1 MYLMYINY
9 RKKFGEV
16 MYYVVDQSNPKE
28 PMEYICVTRKDD
40 DEIHKYDLFMDDNEI
55 RIPSYYLNSKF
66 YNEHSLF
73 FFRGYSYETKPE
85 KVGTLYTYLL
95 NIFENSHYD
104 GYYSINLYNDI
115 DFILFYSELKRNHYK
130 YPLCELVYLKVTSF
144 LEHPSTLKNGVF
156 IGKFIAEPPLKN
168 EDSQI
173 NLYSKNYA
181 IQTFYNEF
189 FNIKTSPL
197 FIFKMFMIQALNTL
211 IHFISS
217 SEYNSPLQSKEF
229 DDLLTKSFFELTDC
243 AEDYGTPYSDIR
255 WEYFDNEILEFYDSY
270 DFYYDQSDQCDESLF
285 LYTLLGYLKKLRV
298 KYQSI
303 LFIPDDFD
311 YFDTCGLIYFILDIY
326 VIIHSYNLLNIE
338 VVKYHDNSTMFNYFD
353 NISNNLSDETFS
365 NDFYSEYKIKISDN
379 PSIWFWDNT
388 IQHLCEFLLN
398 SCYHQNR
405 LNLDKNKTFDD
416 FITEIDKTS
425 YYCDNFIPLE
435 YLVIKKVFI
444 SLLIKVKEIFNDTR
458 FATYVK
464 EFDILS
470 IINNVIKY
478 YQDIELSSYTE
489 EYYYESLN
497 DDSNLTESE
506 YELSKFINE
515 YFSHTAPL
523 LYYKLSKP
531 DIIDLF
537 MPAIKAYLMFSKH
550 PLARCA
556 RCGSI
561 FLKTSPN
568 RKFCDSTLTLQS
580 GKTCK
585 EEREAITDH
594 KSEYQKTTNDF
605 NQYLQKVSLKGG
617 PSYTRRV
624 YSILRKNKYF
634 NPKKPENFD
643 NKDPENFDYL
653 SKTDRKDLLWVL
665 NSFFNYSYA
674 IMESMN
680 FQEIVKDPKFKD
692 IRYYNNS
699 PENTFTPDA
708 YKKLFEEYKTYTRT
722 NKGNGVTEVFNI
734 YDSLVKFSEKDSELS
749 FKTIRSKSMQDLNG
763 NDIEKLFEITETVI
777 RVFFLKLSE
786 WYLEDPKQDYPSFF
800 YAFPKEFATTELS
813 NIEYI
818 NKNANDND
826 NENENENIENLKNK
840 IKKKG
845 NDPYLAQD
853 IKNNIQINED
863 RKKQVI
869 DLITKLE
876 ENIKKNHP
884 FK

>member
-9 RKKFGEV
+9 RKKVGEV

-181 IQTFYNEF
+181 IHTFYNEF

-197 FIFKMFMIQALNTL
+197 FIFKMFMIHALNTL

-217 SEYNSPLQSKEF
+217 SEYNSSFQSKEF

-379 PSIWFWDNT
+379 ASIWFWDNT
-388 IQHLCEFLLN
+388 IQRLCEFLHN
-398 SCYHQNR
+398 SHYHQNQP
-405 LNLDKNKTFDD
+405 NLDYEKQFND
-416 FITEIDKTS
+416 FVTEIDENLN
-425 YYCDNFIPLE
+425 YCDNLFPPE
-435 YLVIKKVFI
+435 YLVIKEVFI
-444 SLLIKVKEIFNDTR
+444 SLLNKVKETFNDSD
-458 FATYVK
+458 
-464 EFDILS
+464 EIDILS
-470 IINNVIKY
+470 IINNVIRY

-489 EYYYESLN
+489 EYYYESLY

-568 RKFCDSTLTLQS
+568 RKFCDSALTLKS

-585 EEREAITDH
+585 EEREAITNQ
-594 KSEYQKTTNDF
+594 KSQFQKTTNDF
-605 NQYLQKVSLKGG
+605 KQYIQKVTLKGG

-624 YSILRKNKYF
+624 YNILEKNKYF
-634 NPKKPENFD
+634 NPKKPKEFTN
-643 NKDPENFDYL
+643 L
-653 SKTDRKDLLWVL
+653 SKSDNKDLLWVL

-680 FQEIVKDPKFKD
+680 FQEIVKDPTFKD
-692 IRYYNNS
+692 VRYYNNN
-699 PENTFTPDA
+699 PKNFYPLA
-708 YKKLFEEYKTYTRT
+708 YRLLFEEYKQYTRT
-722 NKGNGVTEVFNI
+722 NKDSNTTEIINN
-734 YDSLVKFSEKDSELS
+734 YDSLVEFSKSKDSILN

-763 NDIEKLFEITETVI
+763 DDIAKLFEITETVI
-777 RVFFLKLSE
+777 HVFFLKLSE
-786 WYLEDPKQDYPSFF
+786 WYLEDPDQDYPSFK
-800 YAFPKEFATTELS
+800 YAFPKEYATSELG
-813 NIEYI
+813 NIQYI
-818 NKNANDND
+818 NKNANDNI
-826 NENENENIENLKNK
+826 ENIDNLKEK
-840 IKKKG
+840 IKKKR
-845 NDPYLAQD
+845 NDPYIAED
-853 IKNNIQINED
+853 IKTKVQITELEKN
-863 RKKQVI
+863 
-869 DLITKLE
+869 KLL
-876 ENIKKNHP
+876 N
-884 FK
+884 

>member
-9 RKKFGEV
+9 RKKVGEV

-130 YPLCELVYLKVTSF
+130 YPLCELIYLKVTSF

-181 IQTFYNEF
+181 IHTFYNEF

-217 SEYNSPLQSKEF
+217 SEYNSPLQSIEYY
-229 DDLLTKSFFELTDC
+229 DLLRKSLHELTEC
-243 AEDYGTPYSDIR
+243 AEDYGTPYSYIR
-255 WEYFDNEILEFYDSY
+255 WGDLDDGIL
-270 DFYYDQSDQCDESLF
+270 DFYYYYDPSDHGDIF
-285 LYTLLGYLKKLRV
+285 LHTLLKYLKKLKK

-311 YFDTCGLIYFILDIY
+311 IFDNNNTELFNFILEIY
-326 VIIHSYNLLNIE
+326 IIIHSYKILNIQ
-338 VVKYHDNSTMFNYFD
+338 VSKYSDYSFMLNYFD
-353 NISNNLSDETFS
+353 NINKSVSDEVNS

-379 PSIWFWDNT
+379 ASIWFWDNT
-388 IQHLCEFLLN
+388 IQRLCEFLHN
-398 SCYHQNR
+398 SHYHQNQP
-405 LNLDKNKTFDD
+405 NLDYEKQFND
-416 FITEIDKTS
+416 FVTEIDENLN
-425 YYCDNFIPLE
+425 YCDNLFPPE

-444 SLLIKVKEIFNDTR
+444 SLLNKVKETFNDSD
-458 FATYVK
+458 
-464 EFDILS
+464 EIDILS
-470 IINNVIKY
+470 IINNVIRY

-489 EYYYESLN
+489 EYYYESLY

-568 RKFCDSTLTLQS
+568 RKFCDSALTLKS

-585 EEREAITDH
+585 EEREAITNQ
-594 KSEYQKTTNDF
+594 KSQFQKTTNDF
-605 NQYLQKVSLKGG
+605 KQYIQKVTLKGG

-624 YSILRKNKYF
+624 YNILEKNKYF
-634 NPKKPENFD
+634 NPKKPKEFTN
-643 NKDPENFDYL
+643 L
-653 SKTDRKDLLWVL
+653 SKSDNKDLLWVL

-680 FQEIVKDPKFKD
+680 FQEIVKDPTFKD
-692 IRYYNNS
+692 VRYYNNN
-699 PENTFTPDA
+699 PKNFYPLA
-708 YKKLFEEYKTYTRT
+708 YRLLFEEYKQYTRT
-722 NKGNGVTEVFNI
+722 NKDSNTTEIINI
-734 YDSLVKFSEKDSELS
+734 YDSLVEFSKSKDSILN

-763 NDIEKLFEITETVI
+763 DDIAKLFEITETVI
-777 RVFFLKLSE
+777 HVFFLKLSE
-786 WYLEDPKQDYPSFF
+786 WYLEDPDQDYPSFK
-800 YAFPKEFATTELS
+800 YAFPKEYATSELG
-813 NIEYI
+813 NIQYI
-818 NKNANDND
+818 NKNANDNI
-826 NENENENIENLKNK
+826 ENIDNLKEK
-840 IKKKG
+840 IKKKR
-845 NDPYLAQD
+845 NDPYIAED
-853 IKNNIQINED
+853 IKTKVQINGARE
-863 RKKQVI
+863 KQVI
-869 DLITKLE
+869 KLITELREK
-876 ENIKKNHP
+876 IFDNHP

>member
-9 RKKFGEV
+9 RKKVGEV

-181 IQTFYNEF
+181 IHTFYNEF

-197 FIFKMFMIQALNTL
+197 FIFKMFMIHALNTL

-217 SEYNSPLQSKEF
+217 SEYNSSFQSKEF

-379 PSIWFWDNT
+379 ASIWFWDNT
-388 IQHLCEFLLN
+388 IQRLCEFLHN
-398 SCYHQNR
+398 SHYHQNQP
-405 LNLDKNKTFDD
+405 NLDYEKQFND
-416 FITEIDKTS
+416 FVTEIDENLN
-425 YYCDNFIPLE
+425 YCDNLFPPE

-444 SLLIKVKEIFNDTR
+444 SLLNKVKETFNDSD
-458 FATYVK
+458 
-464 EFDILS
+464 EIDILS
-470 IINNVIKY
+470 IINNVIRY

-489 EYYYESLN
+489 EYYYESLY

-568 RKFCDSTLTLQS
+568 RKFCDSALTLKS

-585 EEREAITDH
+585 EEREAITNQ
-594 KSEYQKTTNDF
+594 KSQFQKTTNDF
-605 NQYLQKVSLKGG
+605 KQYIQKVTLKGG

-624 YSILRKNKYF
+624 YNILEKNKYF
-634 NPKKPENFD
+634 NPKKPKEFTN
-643 NKDPENFDYL
+643 L
-653 SKTDRKDLLWVL
+653 SKSDNKDLLWVL

-680 FQEIVKDPKFKD
+680 FQEIVKDPTFKD
-692 IRYYNNS
+692 VRYYNNN
-699 PENTFTPDA
+699 PKNFYPLA
-708 YKKLFEEYKTYTRT
+708 YRLLFEEYKQYTRT
-722 NKGNGVTEVFNI
+722 NKDSNTTEIINI
-734 YDSLVKFSEKDSELS
+734 YDSLVEFSKSKDSILN

-763 NDIEKLFEITETVI
+763 DDIAKLFEITETVI
-777 RVFFLKLSE
+777 HVFFLKLSE
-786 WYLEDPKQDYPSFF
+786 WYLEDPDQDYPSFK
-800 YAFPKEFATTELS
+800 YAFPKEYATSELG
-813 NIEYI
+813 NIQYI
-818 NKNANDND
+818 NKNANDNI
-826 NENENENIENLKNK
+826 ENIDNLKEK
-840 IKKKG
+840 IKKKR
-845 NDPYLAQD
+845 NDSYIAED
-853 IKNNIQINED
+853 IKTKVQINGARE
-863 RKKQVI
+863 KQVI
-869 DLITKLE
+869 KLITELREK
-876 ENIKKNHP
+876 IFDNHP

>member
-9 RKKFGEV
+9 RKKVGEV

-181 IQTFYNEF
+181 IHTFYNEF

-197 FIFKMFMIQALNTL
+197 FIFKMFMIHALNTL

-217 SEYNSPLQSKEF
+217 SEYNSSFQSKEF

-379 PSIWFWDNT
+379 TSIWFWDNT
-388 IQHLCEFLLN
+388 IQRLCEFLHN
-398 SCYHQNR
+398 SHYHQNQP
-405 LNLDKNKTFDD
+405 NLDYEKQFND
-416 FITEIDKTS
+416 FVTEIDENLN
-425 YYCDNFIPLE
+425 YCDNLFPPE

-444 SLLIKVKEIFNDTR
+444 SLLNKVKETFNDSD
-458 FATYVK
+458 
-464 EFDILS
+464 EIDILS
-470 IINNVIKY
+470 IINNVIRY

-489 EYYYESLN
+489 EYYYESLY

-568 RKFCDSTLTLQS
+568 RKFCDSALTLKS

-585 EEREAITDH
+585 EEREAITNQ
-594 KSEYQKTTNDF
+594 KSQFQKTTNDF
-605 NQYLQKVSLKGG
+605 KQYIQKVTLKGG

-624 YSILRKNKYF
+624 YNILEKNKYF
-634 NPKKPENFD
+634 NPKKPKEFTN
-643 NKDPENFDYL
+643 L
-653 SKTDRKDLLWVL
+653 SKSDNKDLLWVL

-680 FQEIVKDPKFKD
+680 FQEIVKDPTFKD
-692 IRYYNNS
+692 VRYYNNN
-699 PENTFTPDA
+699 PKNFYHLA
-708 YKKLFEEYKTYTRT
+708 YRLLFEEYKQYTRT
-722 NKGNGVTEVFNI
+722 NKDSNTTEIINI
-734 YDSLVKFSEKDSELS
+734 YDSLVEFSKSKDSILN

-763 NDIEKLFEITETVI
+763 DDIAKLFEITETVI
-777 RVFFLKLSE
+777 HVFFLKLSE
-786 WYLEDPKQDYPSFF
+786 WYLEDPDQDYPSFK
-800 YAFPKEFATTELS
+800 YAFPKEYATSELG
-813 NIEYI
+813 NIQYI
-818 NKNANDND
+818 NKNANDNI
-826 NENENENIENLKNK
+826 ENIDNLKEK
-840 IKKKG
+840 IKKKR
-845 NDPYLAQD
+845 NDPYIAED
-853 IKNNIQINED
+853 IKTKVQINGARE
-863 RKKQVI
+863 KQVI
-869 DLITKLE
+869 KLITELREK
-876 ENIKKNHP
+876 IFDNHP

>member
-1 MYLMYINY
+1 
-9 RKKFGEV
+9 

-28 PMEYICVTRKDD
+28 PMEFIRVTKKDV
-40 DEIHKYDLFMDDNEI
+40 DEIDAPYLFMDDNDFKKLS
-55 RIPSYYLNSKF
+55 SYVNPKF
-66 YNEHSLF
+66 HNDHSLWHF
-73 FFRGYSYETKPE
+73 TISPFHSSLFYDTKPE

-95 NIFENSHYD
+95 NICEDSNYNSYP
-104 GYYSINLYNDI
+104 INLYNDI
-115 DFILFYSELKRNHYK
+115 DFILFFYELKKNHYE
-130 YPLCELVYLKVTSF
+130 YPSDELVYDKVMSF
-144 LEHPSTLKNGVF
+144 LTHTSTLKNGAF
-156 IGKFIAEPPLKN
+156 TGKYIAKPPLKN
-168 EDSQI
+168 EDSSI
-173 NLYSKNYA
+173 NLNSKNYA
-181 IQTFYNEF
+181 IHTFYNEF

-197 FIFKMFMIQALNTL
+197 FIFKMFMIHALNTL

-217 SEYNSPLQSKEF
+217 SEYNSSFQSKEF

-398 SCYHQNR
+398 SCYHQNQ

-416 FITEIDKTS
+416 FITEIDKTF

-435 YLVIKKVFI
+435 YLVIKKIFI
-444 SLLIKVKEIFNDTR
+444 SLLNKVKEVFNDTDS
-458 FATYVK
+458 TYTR

-470 IINNVIKY
+470 IIKNVIKY
-478 YQDIELSSYTE
+478 YQDIELSSYTF
-489 EYYYESLN
+489 EYQYALFD
-497 DDSNLTESE
+497 DDSNLMESE
-506 YELSKFINE
+506 CELSKFINE

-523 LYYKLSKP
+523 LHYKLSKP

-568 RKFCDSTLTLQS
+568 RKFCDSALTLKS

-585 EEREAITDH
+585 EERESKTNQ
-594 KSEYQKTTNDF
+594 KSQFQKTTNDF
-605 NQYLQKVSLKGG
+605 KQYIQKVTLKGG

-624 YSILRKNKYF
+624 YNILEKNKYF
-634 NPKKPENFD
+634 NPKKPKEFTN
-643 NKDPENFDYL
+643 L
-653 SKTDRKDLLWVL
+653 SKSDNKDLLWVL

-680 FQEIVKDPKFKD
+680 FQEIVKDPTFKD
-692 IRYYNNS
+692 VRYYNNN
-699 PENTFTPDA
+699 PKNFYPLA
-708 YKKLFEEYKTYTRT
+708 YRLLFEEYKQYTRT
-722 NKGNGVTEVFNI
+722 NKDSNTTEIINI
-734 YDSLVKFSEKDSELS
+734 YDSLVEFSKSKDSILN

-763 NDIEKLFEITETVI
+763 DDIAKLFEITETVI
-777 RVFFLKLSE
+777 HVFFLKLSE
-786 WYLEDPKQDYPSFF
+786 WYLEDPDQDYPSFK
-800 YAFPKEFATTELS
+800 YAFPKEYATSELG
-813 NIEYI
+813 NIQYI
-818 NKNANDND
+818 NKNANDNI
-826 NENENENIENLKNK
+826 ENIDNLKEK
-840 IKKKG
+840 IKKKR
-845 NDPYLAQD
+845 NDPYIAED
-853 IKNNIQINED
+853 IKTKVQINGARE
-863 RKKQVI
+863 RQVI
-869 DLITKLE
+869 NLITELRDK
-876 ENIKKNHP
+876 ISDNHP
-884 FK
+884 VK

>member
-9 RKKFGEV
+9 RKKVGEV

-28 PMEYICVTRKDD
+28 PMEYIRVTKKDV
-40 DEIHKYDLFMDDNEI
+40 DEIDAPYLFMDDNDFKKLS
-55 RIPSYYLNSKF
+55 SYVNPKF
-66 YNEHSLF
+66 HNDHSLWHFTISPFHSSF
-73 FFRGYSYETKPE
+73 FYDTKPE

-95 NIFENSHYD
+95 NICDIYD
-104 GYYSINLYNDI
+104 YNHHSINLYNDI
-115 DFILFYSELKRNHYK
+115 DFILFFYELKKNHYE
-130 YPLCELVYLKVTSF
+130 YPLYELVFDKVTSF
-144 LEHPSTLKNGVF
+144 LTHTSTLKNGAF
-156 IGKFIAEPPLKN
+156 TGKYIAKPPLKN
-168 EDSQI
+168 EDSSI

-229 DDLLTKSFFELTDC
+229 DDLFTKSLHELTEC
-243 AEDYGTPYSDIR
+243 AEDYGIPYSDIR

-398 SCYHQNR
+398 SCYHQNQ

-594 KSEYQKTTNDF
+594 KSEYQKTTNEF
-605 NQYLQKVSLKGG
+605 NQYLQKVTLKGG
-617 PSYTRRV
+617 PPYTRRV
-624 YSILRKNKYF
+624 YNILEKNKYF
-634 NPKKPENFD
+634 DSEKPKSFEK
-643 NKDPENFDYL
+643 L
-653 SKTDRKDLLWVL
+653 SKSDTKDLLWML

-674 IMESMN
+674 IIESMN
-680 FQEIVKDPKFKD
+680 FQKIVKDPKFKD

-699 PENTFTPDA
+699 PENNFTPDA
-708 YKKLFEEYKTYTRT
+708 YTDLFEEYKKYTRT
-722 NKGNGVTEVFNI
+722 NKVSNKTEIINI
-734 YDSLVKFSEKDSELS
+734 YDSLVEFSEDKDKVLN
-749 FKTIRSKSMQDLNG
+749 FKTIRSKSMQDLNDD
-763 NDIEKLFEITETVI
+763 DITNLFKITKIVI
-777 RVFFLKLSE
+777 HIFFLKLSD
-786 WYLEDPKQDYPSFF
+786 WCLAKNAGEDPEFK
-800 YAFPKEFATTELS
+800 YAFPEEFATSKLSKIQCSKNQRSMIQYMPQKNIKELENKIHEAQQNPDIDPYFITKNKAREKKVIALVTELKEKIS
-813 NIEYI
+813 
-818 NKNANDND
+818 DNHSV
-826 NENENENIENLKNK
+826 K
-840 IKKKG
+840 
-845 NDPYLAQD
+845 
-853 IKNNIQINED
+853 
-863 RKKQVI
+863 
-869 DLITKLE
+869 
-876 ENIKKNHP
+876 
-884 FK
+884 

>member
-1 MYLMYINY
+1 
-9 RKKFGEV
+9 

-580 GKTCK
+580 GMTCK
-585 EEREAITDH
+585 EEREAITDQ

-605 NQYLQKVSLKGG
+605 KQYLQKVKLKGDL
-617 PSYTRRV
+617 PYTRRV
-624 YSILRKNKYF
+624 YNILGKNKFF
-634 NPKKPENFD
+634 NSEKSKNFD
-643 NKDPENFDYL
+643 NDPENFSYL
-653 SKTDRKDLLWVL
+653 SKSDKKDLLWML

-674 IMESMN
+674 IMESMK
-680 FQEIVKDPKFKD
+680 FQEIVKDSKFKD
-692 IRYYNNS
+692 IRYYNNN
-699 PENTFTPDA
+699 PENNFTPDA

-722 NKGNGVTEVFNI
+722 NKGNKVTKIFNI
-734 YDSLVKFSEKDSELS
+734 YDSLVEFSESKEKVLN

-763 NDIEKLFEITETVI
+763 NDIEKLFEITKTVI
-777 RVFFLKLSE
+777 HIFFLRLSD
-786 WYLEDPKQDYPSFF
+786 WYLKNWNLESNNNKDDPDFT
-800 YAFPKEFATTELS
+800 YAFP
-813 NIEYI
+813 I
-818 NKNANDND
+818 KNANDND
-826 NENENENIENLKNK
+826 NFATSKRSKIQYISEDDIEALENK
-840 IKKKG
+840 I
-845 NDPYLAQD
+845 NDTQQDPD
-853 IKNNIQINED
+853 IKMNGAREN
-863 RKKQVI
+863 RVI

>member
-9 RKKFGEV
+9 RKKVGEV

-181 IQTFYNEF
+181 IHTFYNEF
-189 FNIKTSPL
+189 FNIKASPL
-197 FIFKMFMIQALNTL
+197 FIFKMFMIHALNTL

-217 SEYNSPLQSKEF
+217 SEYNSSFQSKEF

-379 PSIWFWDNT
+379 ASIWFWDNT
-388 IQHLCEFLLN
+388 IQRLCEFLHN
-398 SCYHQNR
+398 SHYHQNQP
-405 LNLDKNKTFDD
+405 NLDYEKQFND
-416 FITEIDKTS
+416 FVTEIDENLN
-425 YYCDNFIPLE
+425 YCDNLFPPE

-444 SLLIKVKEIFNDTR
+444 SLLNKVKETFNDSD
-458 FATYVK
+458 
-464 EFDILS
+464 EIDILS
-470 IINNVIKY
+470 IINNVIRY

-489 EYYYESLN
+489 EYYYESLY

-568 RKFCDSTLTLQS
+568 RKFCDSALTLKS

-585 EEREAITDH
+585 EEREAITNQ
-594 KSEYQKTTNDF
+594 KSQFQKTTNDF
-605 NQYLQKVSLKGG
+605 KQYIQKVTLKGG

-624 YSILRKNKYF
+624 YNILEKNKYF
-634 NPKKPENFD
+634 NPKKPKEFTN
-643 NKDPENFDYL
+643 L
-653 SKTDRKDLLWVL
+653 SKSDNKDLLWVL

-680 FQEIVKDPKFKD
+680 FQEIVKDPTFKD
-692 IRYYNNS
+692 VRYYNNN
-699 PENTFTPDA
+699 PKNFYPLA
-708 YKKLFEEYKTYTRT
+708 YRLLFEEYKQYTRT
-722 NKGNGVTEVFNI
+722 NKDSNTTEIINI
-734 YDSLVKFSEKDSELS
+734 YDSLVEFSKSKDSILN

-763 NDIEKLFEITETVI
+763 DDIAKLFEITETVI
-777 RVFFLKLSE
+777 HVFFLKLSE
-786 WYLEDPKQDYPSFF
+786 WYLEDPDQDYPSFK
-800 YAFPKEFATTELS
+800 YAFPKEYATSELG
-813 NIEYI
+813 NIQYI
-818 NKNANDND
+818 NKNANDNI
-826 NENENENIENLKNK
+826 ENIDNLKEK
-840 IKKKG
+840 IKKKR
-845 NDPYLAQD
+845 NDPYIAED
-853 IKNNIQINED
+853 IKTKVQINGARE
-863 RKKQVI
+863 KQVI
-869 DLITKLE
+869 KLITELREK
-876 ENIKKNHP
+876 IFDNHP

>member
-9 RKKFGEV
+9 RKKVGEV

-181 IQTFYNEF
+181 IHTFYNEF

-197 FIFKMFMIQALNTL
+197 FIFKMFMIHALNTL

-217 SEYNSPLQSKEF
+217 SEYNSSFQSKEF

-338 VVKYHDNSTMFNYFD
+338 VVKYHDNSTMVNYFD

-379 PSIWFWDNT
+379 ASIWFWDNT
-388 IQHLCEFLLN
+388 IQRLCEFLHN
-398 SCYHQNR
+398 SHYHQNQP
-405 LNLDKNKTFDD
+405 NLDYEKQFND
-416 FITEIDKTS
+416 FVTEIDENLN
-425 YYCDNFIPLE
+425 YCDNLFPPE

-444 SLLIKVKEIFNDTR
+444 SLLNKVKETFNDSD
-458 FATYVK
+458 
-464 EFDILS
+464 EIDILS
-470 IINNVIKY
+470 IINNVIRY

-489 EYYYESLN
+489 EYYYESLY

-568 RKFCDSTLTLQS
+568 RKFCDSALTLKS

-585 EEREAITDH
+585 EEREAITNQ
-594 KSEYQKTTNDF
+594 KSQFQKTTNDF
-605 NQYLQKVSLKGG
+605 KQYIQKVTLKGG

-624 YSILRKNKYF
+624 YNILEKNKYF
-634 NPKKPENFD
+634 NPKKPKEFTN
-643 NKDPENFDYL
+643 L
-653 SKTDRKDLLWVL
+653 SKSDNKDLLWVL

-680 FQEIVKDPKFKD
+680 FQEIVKDPTFKD
-692 IRYYNNS
+692 VRYYNNN
-699 PENTFTPDA
+699 PKNFYPLA
-708 YKKLFEEYKTYTRT
+708 YRLLFEEYKQYTRT
-722 NKGNGVTEVFNI
+722 NKDSNTTEIINI
-734 YDSLVKFSEKDSELS
+734 YDSLVEFSKSKDSILN

-763 NDIEKLFEITETVI
+763 DDIAKLFEITETVI
-777 RVFFLKLSE
+777 HVFFLKLSE
-786 WYLEDPKQDYPSFF
+786 WYLEDPDQDYPSFK
-800 YAFPKEFATTELS
+800 YAFPKEYATSELG
-813 NIEYI
+813 NIQYI
-818 NKNANDND
+818 NKNANDNI
-826 NENENENIENLKNK
+826 ENIDNLKEK
-840 IKKKG
+840 IKKKR
-845 NDPYLAQD
+845 NDPYIAED
-853 IKNNIQINED
+853 IKTKVQINGARE
-863 RKKQVI
+863 KQVI
-869 DLITKLE
+869 KLITELREK
-876 ENIKKNHP
+876 IFDNHP

>member
-9 RKKFGEV
+9 RKKVGEV

-181 IQTFYNEF
+181 IHTFYNEF

-197 FIFKMFMIQALNTL
+197 FIFKMFMIHALNTL

-217 SEYNSPLQSKEF
+217 SEYNSSFQSKEF

-379 PSIWFWDNT
+379 ASIWFWDNT
-388 IQHLCEFLLN
+388 IQRLCEFLHN
-398 SCYHQNR
+398 SHYHQNQP
-405 LNLDKNKTFDD
+405 NLDYEKQFND
-416 FITEIDKTS
+416 FVTEIDENLN
-425 YYCDNFIPLE
+425 YCDNLFPPE
-435 YLVIKKVFI
+435 YLVIKEVFI
-444 SLLIKVKEIFNDTR
+444 SLLNKVKETFNDSD
-458 FATYVK
+458 
-464 EFDILS
+464 EIDILS
-470 IINNVIKY
+470 IINNVIRY

-489 EYYYESLN
+489 EYYYESLY

-568 RKFCDSTLTLQS
+568 RKFCDSALTLKS

-585 EEREAITDH
+585 EEREAITNQ
-594 KSEYQKTTNDF
+594 KSQFQKTTNDF
-605 NQYLQKVSLKGG
+605 KQYIQKVTLKGG

-624 YSILRKNKYF
+624 YNILEKNKYF
-634 NPKKPENFD
+634 NPKKPKEFTN
-643 NKDPENFDYL
+643 L
-653 SKTDRKDLLWVL
+653 SKSDNKDLLWVL

-680 FQEIVKDPKFKD
+680 FQEIVKDPTFKD
-692 IRYYNNS
+692 VRYYNNN
-699 PENTFTPDA
+699 PKNFYPLA
-708 YKKLFEEYKTYTRT
+708 YRLLFEEYKQYTRT
-722 NKGNGVTEVFNI
+722 NKDSNTTEIINI
-734 YDSLVKFSEKDSELS
+734 YDSLVEFSKSKDSILN

-763 NDIEKLFEITETVI
+763 DDIAKLFEITETVI
-777 RVFFLKLSE
+777 HVFFLKLSE
-786 WYLEDPKQDYPSFF
+786 WYLEDPDQDYPSFK
-800 YAFPKEFATTELS
+800 YAFPKEYATSELG
-813 NIEYI
+813 NIQYI
-818 NKNANDND
+818 NKNANDNI
-826 NENENENIENLKNK
+826 ENIDNLKEK
-840 IKKKG
+840 IKKKR
-845 NDPYLAQD
+845 NDPYIAED
-853 IKNNIQINED
+853 IKTKVQINGARE
-863 RKKQVI
+863 KQVI
-869 DLITKLE
+869 KLITELREK
-876 ENIKKNHP
+876 IFDNHP

>member
-9 RKKFGEV
+9 RKKVGEV

-181 IQTFYNEF
+181 IHTFYNEF

-217 SEYNSPLQSKEF
+217 SEYNSPLQSIEYY
-229 DDLLTKSFFELTDC
+229 DLLRKSLHELTEC
-243 AEDYGTPYSDIR
+243 AEDYGTPYSYIR
-255 WEYFDNEILEFYDSY
+255 WGDLDDGIL
-270 DFYYDQSDQCDESLF
+270 DFYYYYDPSDHGDIF
-285 LYTLLGYLKKLRV
+285 LHTLLKYLKKLKK

-311 YFDTCGLIYFILDIY
+311 IFDNNNTELFNFILEIY
-326 VIIHSYNLLNIE
+326 IIIHSYKILNIQ
-338 VVKYHDNSTMFNYFD
+338 VSKYSDYSFMLNYFD
-353 NISNNLSDETFS
+353 NINKSVSDEVNS

-379 PSIWFWDNT
+379 ASIWFWDNT
-388 IQHLCEFLLN
+388 IQRLCEFLHN
-398 SCYHQNR
+398 SHYHQNQP
-405 LNLDKNKTFDD
+405 NLDYEKQFND
-416 FITEIDKTS
+416 FVTEIDENLN
-425 YYCDNFIPLE
+425 YCDNLLPPE

-444 SLLIKVKEIFNDTR
+444 SLLNKVKETFNDSD
-458 FATYVK
+458 
-464 EFDILS
+464 EIDILS
-470 IINNVIKY
+470 IINNVIRY

-489 EYYYESLN
+489 EYYYESLY

-568 RKFCDSTLTLQS
+568 RKFCDSALTLKS

-585 EEREAITDH
+585 EEREAITNQ
-594 KSEYQKTTNDF
+594 KSQFQKTTNDF
-605 NQYLQKVSLKGG
+605 KQYIQKVTLKGG

-624 YSILRKNKYF
+624 YNILEKNKYF
-634 NPKKPENFD
+634 NPKKPKEFTN
-643 NKDPENFDYL
+643 L
-653 SKTDRKDLLWVL
+653 SKSDNKDLLWVL

-680 FQEIVKDPKFKD
+680 FQEIVKDPTFKD
-692 IRYYNNS
+692 VRYYNNN
-699 PENTFTPDA
+699 PKNFYPLA
-708 YKKLFEEYKTYTRT
+708 YRLLFEEYKQYTRT
-722 NKGNGVTEVFNI
+722 NKDSNTTEIINI
-734 YDSLVKFSEKDSELS
+734 YDSLVEFSKSKDSILN

-763 NDIEKLFEITETVI
+763 DDIAKLFEITETVI
-777 RVFFLKLSE
+777 HVFFLKLSE
-786 WYLEDPKQDYPSFF
+786 WYLEDPDQDYPSFK
-800 YAFPKEFATTELS
+800 YAFPKEYATSELG
-813 NIEYI
+813 NIQYI
-818 NKNANDND
+818 NKNANDNI
-826 NENENENIENLKNK
+826 ENIDNLKEK
-840 IKKKG
+840 IKKKR
-845 NDPYLAQD
+845 NDPYIAED
-853 IKNNIQINED
+853 IKTKVQIIGARE
-863 RKKQVI
+863 KQVI
-869 DLITKLE
+869 KLITELREK
-876 ENIKKNHP
+876 IFDNHP

>member
-1 MYLMYINY
+1 M
-9 RKKFGEV
+9 
-16 MYYVVDQSNPKE
+16 
-28 PMEYICVTRKDD
+28 
-40 DEIHKYDLFMDDNEI
+40 IH
-55 RIPSYYLNSKF
+55 
-66 YNEHSLF
+66 
-73 FFRGYSYETKPE
+73 
-85 KVGTLYTYLL
+85 
-95 NIFENSHYD
+95 
-104 GYYSINLYNDI
+104 
-115 DFILFYSELKRNHYK
+115 
-130 YPLCELVYLKVTSF
+130 
-144 LEHPSTLKNGVF
+144 
-156 IGKFIAEPPLKN
+156 
-168 EDSQI
+168 
-173 NLYSKNYA
+173 
-181 IQTFYNEF
+181 
-189 FNIKTSPL
+189 
-197 FIFKMFMIQALNTL
+197 ALNTL

-217 SEYNSPLQSKEF
+217 SEYNSSFQSKEF

-398 SCYHQNR
+398 SCYHQNQ

-585 EEREAITDH
+585 EEREAITDQ

-605 NQYLQKVSLKGG
+605 KQYLQKVKLKGDL
-617 PSYTRRV
+617 PYTRRV
-624 YSILRKNKYF
+624 YNILGKNKFF
-634 NPKKPENFD
+634 NSEKSKNFD
-643 NKDPENFDYL
+643 NDPENFSYL
-653 SKTDRKDLLWVL
+653 SKSDKKDLLWML

-674 IMESMN
+674 IMESMK
-680 FQEIVKDPKFKD
+680 FQEIVKDSKFKD
-692 IRYYNNS
+692 IRYYNNN
-699 PENTFTPDA
+699 PENNFTPDA

-722 NKGNGVTEVFNI
+722 NKGNKVTKIFNI
-734 YDSLVKFSEKDSELS
+734 YDSLVEFSESKEKVLN

-763 NDIEKLFEITETVI
+763 NDIEKLFEITKTVI
-777 RVFFLKLSE
+777 HIFFLRLSD
-786 WYLEDPKQDYPSFF
+786 WYLKNWNLESNNNKDDPDFT
-800 YAFPKEFATTELS
+800 YAFP
-813 NIEYI
+813 I
-818 NKNANDND
+818 KNANDND
-826 NENENENIENLKNK
+826 NFATSKLSKNNFATSKRSKIQYISEDDIEALENK
-840 IKKKG
+840 I
-845 NDPYLAQD
+845 NDTQQDPD
-853 IKNNIQINED
+853 IKMNGAREN
-863 RKKQVI
+863 RVI

>member
-1 MYLMYINY
+1 MYLMYSNY
-9 RKKFGEV
+9 RKKVGEV

-181 IQTFYNEF
+181 IHTFYNEF

-197 FIFKMFMIQALNTL
+197 FIFKMFMIHALNTL

-217 SEYNSPLQSKEF
+217 SEYNSSFQSKEF

-379 PSIWFWDNT
+379 ASIWFWDNT
-388 IQHLCEFLLN
+388 IQRLCEFLHN
-398 SCYHQNR
+398 SHYHQNQP
-405 LNLDKNKTFDD
+405 NLDYEKQFND
-416 FITEIDKTS
+416 FVTEIDENLN
-425 YYCDNFIPLE
+425 YCDNLFPPE

-444 SLLIKVKEIFNDTR
+444 SLLNKVKETFNDSD
-458 FATYVK
+458 
-464 EFDILS
+464 EIDILS
-470 IINNVIKY
+470 IINNVIRY

-489 EYYYESLN
+489 EYYYESLY

-568 RKFCDSTLTLQS
+568 RKFCDSALTLKS

-585 EEREAITDH
+585 EEREAITNQ
-594 KSEYQKTTNDF
+594 KSQFQKTTNDF
-605 NQYLQKVSLKGG
+605 KQYIQKVTLKGG

-624 YSILRKNKYF
+624 YNILEKNKYF
-634 NPKKPENFD
+634 NPKKPKEFTN
-643 NKDPENFDYL
+643 L
-653 SKTDRKDLLWVL
+653 SKSDNKDLLWVL

-680 FQEIVKDPKFKD
+680 FQEIVKDPTFKD
-692 IRYYNNS
+692 VRYYNNN
-699 PENTFTPDA
+699 PKNFYPLA
-708 YKKLFEEYKTYTRT
+708 YRLLFEEYKQYTRT
-722 NKGNGVTEVFNI
+722 NKDSNTTEIINI
-734 YDSLVKFSEKDSELS
+734 YDSLVEFSKSKDSILN

-763 NDIEKLFEITETVI
+763 DDIAKLFEITETVI
-777 RVFFLKLSE
+777 HVFFLKLSE
-786 WYLEDPKQDYPSFF
+786 WYLEDPDQDYPSFK
-800 YAFPKEFATTELS
+800 YAFPKEYATSELG
-813 NIEYI
+813 NIQYI
-818 NKNANDND
+818 NKNANDNI
-826 NENENENIENLKNK
+826 ENIDNLKEK
-840 IKKKG
+840 IKKKR
-845 NDPYLAQD
+845 NDPYIAED
-853 IKNNIQINED
+853 IKTKVQINGARE
-863 RKKQVI
+863 KQVI
-869 DLITKLE
+869 KLITELREK
-876 ENIKKNHP
+876 IFDNHP

>member
-9 RKKFGEV
+9 RKKVGEV

-181 IQTFYNEF
+181 IHTFYNEF

-197 FIFKMFMIQALNTL
+197 FIFKMFMIHALNTL

-217 SEYNSPLQSKEF
+217 SEYNSSFQSKEF

-379 PSIWFWDNT
+379 ASIWFWDNT
-388 IQHLCEFLLN
+388 IQRLCEFLHN
-398 SCYHQNR
+398 SHYHQNQP
-405 LNLDKNKTFDD
+405 NLDYEKQFND
-416 FITEIDKTS
+416 FVTEIDENLN
-425 YYCDNFIPLE
+425 YCDNLFPPE

-444 SLLIKVKEIFNDTR
+444 SLLNKVKETFNDSD
-458 FATYVK
+458 
-464 EFDILS
+464 EIDILS
-470 IINNVIKY
+470 IINNVIRY

-489 EYYYESLN
+489 EYYYESLY

-568 RKFCDSTLTLQS
+568 RKFCDSALTLKS

-585 EEREAITDH
+585 EEREAITNQ
-594 KSEYQKTTNDF
+594 KSQFQKTTNDF
-605 NQYLQKVSLKGG
+605 KQYIQKVTLKGG

-624 YSILRKNKYF
+624 YNILEKNKYF
-634 NPKKPENFD
+634 NPKKPKEFTN
-643 NKDPENFDYL
+643 L
-653 SKTDRKDLLWVL
+653 SKSDNKDLLWVL

-680 FQEIVKDPKFKD
+680 FQEIVKDPTFKD
-692 IRYYNNS
+692 VRYYNNN
-699 PENTFTPDA
+699 PKNFYHLA
-708 YKKLFEEYKTYTRT
+708 YRLLFEEYKQYTRT
-722 NKGNGVTEVFNI
+722 NKDSNTTEIINI
-734 YDSLVKFSEKDSELS
+734 YDSLVEFSKSKDSILN

-763 NDIEKLFEITETVI
+763 DDIAKLFEITETVI
-777 RVFFLKLSE
+777 HVFFLKLSE
-786 WYLEDPKQDYPSFF
+786 WYLEDPDQDYPSFK
-800 YAFPKEFATTELS
+800 YAFPKEYATSELG
-813 NIEYI
+813 NIQYI
-818 NKNANDND
+818 NKNANDNI
-826 NENENENIENLKNK
+826 ENIDNLKEK
-840 IKKKG
+840 IKKKR
-845 NDPYLAQD
+845 NDPYIAED
-853 IKNNIQINED
+853 IKTKVQINGARE
-863 RKKQVI
+863 KQVI
-869 DLITKLE
+869 KLITELREK
-876 ENIKKNHP
+876 IFDNHP

>member
-1 MYLMYINY
+1 
-9 RKKFGEV
+9 

-28 PMEYICVTRKDD
+28 PMEYIRVTKKDV
-40 DEIHKYDLFMDDNEI
+40 DEMDAPYLFMDDNDFKKLS
-55 RIPSYYLNSKF
+55 SYVNPKF
-66 YNEHSLF
+66 HNDHSLWHF
-73 FFRGYSYETKPE
+73 TISPFHSSLFYDTKPE

-95 NIFENSHYD
+95 NICEDSNYNSYP
-104 GYYSINLYNDI
+104 INLYNDI
-115 DFILFYSELKRNHYK
+115 DFILFFYELKKNHYE
-130 YPLCELVYLKVTSF
+130 YPSYELVYDKVMSF
-144 LEHPSTLKNGVF
+144 LTHTSTLKNGAF
-156 IGKFIAEPPLKN
+156 TGKYIAKPPLKN
-168 EDSQI
+168 EDSSI

-181 IQTFYNEF
+181 IHTFYNEF

-197 FIFKMFMIQALNTL
+197 FIFKMFMIHALNTL

-217 SEYNSPLQSKEF
+217 SEYNSSFQSKEF

-338 VVKYHDNSTMFNYFD
+338 IVKYHDNSTMFNYFD
-353 NISNNLSDETFS
+353 NISNNLSDEIFS

-398 SCYHQNR
+398 SCYNHNQ

-416 FITEIDKTS
+416 FITEIDKTF

-435 YLVIKKVFI
+435 YLVIKKIFI
-444 SLLIKVKEIFNDTR
+444 SLLNKVKEVFNDADSTYTR
-458 FATYVK
+458 

-470 IINNVIKY
+470 IIKNVIKY

-489 EYYYESLN
+489 EYYYESLY

-568 RKFCDSTLTLQS
+568 RKFCDSALTLKS

-585 EEREAITDH
+585 EERESKTNQ
-594 KSEYQKTTNDF
+594 KSQFQKTTNDF
-605 NQYLQKVSLKGG
+605 KYYIQKVTLKGG

-624 YSILRKNKYF
+624 YNILEKNKYF
-634 NPKKPENFD
+634 NPKKPKEFTN
-643 NKDPENFDYL
+643 L
-653 SKTDRKDLLWVL
+653 SKSDNKDLLWVL

-680 FQEIVKDPKFKD
+680 FQKIVEDQTFKD

-699 PENTFTPDA
+699 PENNFTPDA
-708 YKKLFEEYKTYTRT
+708 YKKLFEEYKQYTRT
-722 NKGNGVTEVFNI
+722 NKDSNTTEIINI
-734 YDSLVKFSEKDSELS
+734 YDSLVEFSKSKDSILN

-763 NDIEKLFEITETVI
+763 DDIAKLFEITETVI
-777 RVFFLKLSE
+777 HVFFLKLSE
-786 WYLEDPKQDYPSFF
+786 WYLEDPDQDYPSFK
-800 YAFPKEFATTELS
+800 YAFPKEYATSELG
-813 NIEYI
+813 NIQYI
-818 NKNANDND
+818 NKNANDNI
-826 NENENENIENLKNK
+826 ENIDNLKEK
-840 IKKKG
+840 IKKKR
-845 NDPYLAQD
+845 NDPYIAED
-853 IKNNIQINED
+853 IKTKVQINGARE
-863 RKKQVI
+863 RQVI
-869 DLITKLE
+869 NLITELRDK
-876 ENIKKNHP
+876 ISDNHP
-884 FK
+884 VK

>member
-9 RKKFGEV
+9 RKKVGEV

-144 LEHPSTLKNGVF
+144 LEHPSTLKNGAF
-156 IGKFIAEPPLKN
+156 TGKYIAKPPLKN
-168 EDSQI
+168 EDSSI

-585 EEREAITDH
+585 EEREAITNQ
-594 KSEYQKTTNDF
+594 KSQFQKTTNDF
-605 NQYLQKVSLKGG
+605 KQYIQKVTLKGG

-624 YSILRKNKYF
+624 YNILEKNKYF
-634 NPKKPENFD
+634 NPKKPKEFTN
-643 NKDPENFDYL
+643 L
-653 SKTDRKDLLWVL
+653 SKSDNKDLLWVL

-680 FQEIVKDPKFKD
+680 FQEIVKDPTFKD
-692 IRYYNNS
+692 VRYYNNN
-699 PENTFTPDA
+699 PKNFYPLA
-708 YKKLFEEYKTYTRT
+708 YRLLFEEYKQYTRT
-722 NKGNGVTEVFNI
+722 NKDSNTTEIINI
-734 YDSLVKFSEKDSELS
+734 YDSLVEFSKSKDSILN

-763 NDIEKLFEITETVI
+763 DDIAKLFEITETVI
-777 RVFFLKLSE
+777 HVFFLKLSE
-786 WYLEDPKQDYPSFF
+786 WYLEDPDQDYPSFK
-800 YAFPKEFATTELS
+800 YAFPKEYATSELG
-813 NIEYI
+813 NIQYI
-818 NKNANDND
+818 NKNANDNI
-826 NENENENIENLKNK
+826 ENIDNLKEK
-840 IKKKG
+840 IKKKR
-845 NDPYLAQD
+845 NDPYIAED
-853 IKNNIQINED
+853 IKTKVQINGARE
-863 RKKQVI
+863 KQVI
-869 DLITKLE
+869 KLITELREK
-876 ENIKKNHP
+876 IFDNHP

>member
-9 RKKFGEV
+9 RKKVGEV

-181 IQTFYNEF
+181 IHTFYNEF

-217 SEYNSPLQSKEF
+217 SEYNSPLQSIEYY
-229 DDLLTKSFFELTDC
+229 DLLRKSLHELTEC
-243 AEDYGTPYSDIR
+243 AEDYGTPYSYIR
-255 WEYFDNEILEFYDSY
+255 WGDLDDGIL
-270 DFYYDQSDQCDESLF
+270 DFYYYYDPSDHGDIF
-285 LYTLLGYLKKLRV
+285 LHTLLKYLKKLKK

-311 YFDTCGLIYFILDIY
+311 IFDNNNTELFNFILEIY
-326 VIIHSYNLLNIE
+326 IIIHSYKILNIQ
-338 VVKYHDNSTMFNYFD
+338 VSKYSDYSFMLNYFD
-353 NISNNLSDETFS
+353 NINKSVSDEVNS

-379 PSIWFWDNT
+379 ASIWFWDNT
-388 IQHLCEFLLN
+388 IQRLCEFLHN
-398 SCYHQNR
+398 SHYHQNQP
-405 LNLDKNKTFDD
+405 NLDYEKQFND
-416 FITEIDKTS
+416 FVTEIDENLN
-425 YYCDNFIPLE
+425 YCDNLFPPE

-444 SLLIKVKEIFNDTR
+444 SLLNKVKETFNDSD
-458 FATYVK
+458 
-464 EFDILS
+464 EIDILS
-470 IINNVIKY
+470 IINNVIRY

-489 EYYYESLN
+489 EYYYESLY

-568 RKFCDSTLTLQS
+568 RKFCDSALTLKS

-585 EEREAITDH
+585 EEREAITNQ
-594 KSEYQKTTNDF
+594 KSKFQKTTNDF
-605 NQYLQKVSLKGG
+605 KQYIQKVTLKGG

-624 YSILRKNKYF
+624 YNILEKNKYF
-634 NPKKPENFD
+634 NPKKPKEFTN
-643 NKDPENFDYL
+643 L
-653 SKTDRKDLLWVL
+653 SKSDNKDLLWVL

-680 FQEIVKDPKFKD
+680 FQEIVKDPTFKD
-692 IRYYNNS
+692 VRYYNNN
-699 PENTFTPDA
+699 PKNFYPLA
-708 YKKLFEEYKTYTRT
+708 YRLLFEEYKQYTRT
-722 NKGNGVTEVFNI
+722 NKDSNTTEIINI
-734 YDSLVKFSEKDSELS
+734 YDSLVEFSKSKDSILN

-763 NDIEKLFEITETVI
+763 DDIAKLFEITETVI
-777 RVFFLKLSE
+777 HVFFLKLSE
-786 WYLEDPKQDYPSFF
+786 WYLEDPDQDYPSFK
-800 YAFPKEFATTELS
+800 YAFPKEYATSELG
-813 NIEYI
+813 NIQYI
-818 NKNANDND
+818 NKNANDNI
-826 NENENENIENLKNK
+826 ENIDNLKEK
-840 IKKKG
+840 IKKKR
-845 NDPYLAQD
+845 NDPYIAED
-853 IKNNIQINED
+853 IKTKVQINGARE
-863 RKKQVI
+863 KQVI
-869 DLITKLE
+869 KLITELREK
-876 ENIKKNHP
+876 IFDNHP

>member
-9 RKKFGEV
+9 RKKVGEV

-181 IQTFYNEF
+181 IHTFYNEF

-197 FIFKMFMIQALNTL
+197 FIFKMFMIQSLNTL

-217 SEYNSPLQSKEF
+217 SEYNSPLQSIEYY
-229 DDLLTKSFFELTDC
+229 DLLRKSLHELTEC
-243 AEDYGTPYSDIR
+243 AEDYGTPYSYIR
-255 WEYFDNEILEFYDSY
+255 WGDLDDGIL
-270 DFYYDQSDQCDESLF
+270 DFYYYYDPSDHGDIF
-285 LYTLLGYLKKLRV
+285 LHTLLKYLKKLKK

-311 YFDTCGLIYFILDIY
+311 IFDNNNTELFNFILEIY
-326 VIIHSYNLLNIE
+326 IIIHSYKILNIQ
-338 VVKYHDNSTMFNYFD
+338 VSKYSDYSFMLNYFD
-353 NISNNLSDETFS
+353 NINKSVSDEVNS

-379 PSIWFWDNT
+379 ASIWFWDNT
-388 IQHLCEFLLN
+388 IQRLCEFLHN
-398 SCYHQNR
+398 SHYHQNQP
-405 LNLDKNKTFDD
+405 NLDYEKQFND
-416 FITEIDKTS
+416 FVTEIDENLN
-425 YYCDNFIPLE
+425 YCDNLFPPE

-444 SLLIKVKEIFNDTR
+444 SLLNKVKETFNDSD
-458 FATYVK
+458 
-464 EFDILS
+464 EIDILS
-470 IINNVIKY
+470 IINNVIRY
-478 YQDIELSSYTE
+478 YQDIELSSYTV
-489 EYYYESLN
+489 EYQYELFD
-497 DDSNLTESE
+497 DDSNLMESE
-506 YELSKFINE
+506 CELSKFINE

-568 RKFCDSTLTLQS
+568 RKFCDSALTLKS
-580 GKTCK
+580 GMTCK
-585 EEREAITDH
+585 EEREAITDQ

-605 NQYLQKVSLKGG
+605 KQYLQKVKLKGDL
-617 PSYTRRV
+617 PYTRRV
-624 YSILRKNKYF
+624 YNILGKNKFF
-634 NPKKPENFD
+634 NSEKSKNFD
-643 NKDPENFDYL
+643 NDPENFSYL
-653 SKTDRKDLLWVL
+653 SKSDKKDLLWML

-674 IMESMN
+674 IMESMK
-680 FQEIVKDPKFKD
+680 FQEIVKDSKFKD
-692 IRYYNNS
+692 IRYYNNN
-699 PENTFTPDA
+699 PENNFTPDA

-722 NKGNGVTEVFNI
+722 NKGNKVTKIFNI
-734 YDSLVKFSEKDSELS
+734 YDSLVEFSESKEKVLN

-763 NDIEKLFEITETVI
+763 NDIEKLFEITKTVI
-777 RVFFLKLSE
+777 HIFFLRLSD
-786 WYLEDPKQDYPSFF
+786 WYLKNWNLESNNNKDDPDFT
-800 YAFPKEFATTELS
+800 YAFP
-813 NIEYI
+813 I
-818 NKNANDND
+818 KNANDND
-826 NENENENIENLKNK
+826 NFATSKLSKNNFATSKRSKIQYISEDDIEALENK
-840 IKKKG
+840 I
-845 NDPYLAQD
+845 NDTQQDPD
-853 IKNNIQINED
+853 IKMNGAREN
-863 RKKQVI
+863 RVI

>member
-1 MYLMYINY
+1 
-9 RKKFGEV
+9 

-40 DEIHKYDLFMDDNEI
+40 DEIHKYHLFMDDNKI

-173 NLYSKNYA
+173 NLYSKNSS
-181 IQTFYNEF
+181 INTFYNEF

-217 SEYNSPLQSKEF
+217 PEYNSPLQSKEY
-229 DDLLTKSFFELTDC
+229 DDLLTKSFYELTDC
-243 AEDYGTPYSDIR
+243 AEDYGTPYSYIR

-270 DFYYDQSDQCDESLF
+270 NFNYDQSDQRDESLF
-285 LYTLLGYLKKLRV
+285 LYTLLGYLKKRRV

-353 NISNNLSDETFS
+353 NISKNLSDETFS

-388 IQHLCEFLLN
+388 IQHLCEFSQN
-398 SCYHQNR
+398 HRYHQNQS
-405 LNLDKNKTFDD
+405 NLDYEKQFND
-416 FITEIDKTS
+416 FVTEIDENLN
-425 YYCDNFIPLE
+425 YCDNLFPPE

-444 SLLIKVKEIFNDTR
+444 SFLDKVKEVFNDTDS
-458 FATYVK
+458 TYTR

-470 IINNVIKY
+470 IIKNVIKY

-489 EYYYESLN
+489 EYYYESLY

-506 YELSKFINE
+506 YELSKFING

-523 LYYKLSKP
+523 LYYKLNKP

-568 RKFCDSTLTLQS
+568 RKFCDSALTLKS

-585 EEREAITDH
+585 EERESITNQ
-594 KSEYQKTTNDF
+594 KSQFQKTTNDF
-605 NQYLQKVSLKGG
+605 KQYIQKVALKGG

-624 YSILRKNKYF
+624 YNILEKNKYF
-634 NPKKPENFD
+634 NPKKPKEFTN
-643 NKDPENFDYL
+643 L
-653 SKTDRKDLLWVL
+653 SKSDNKDLLWVL

-680 FQEIVKDPKFKD
+680 FQEIVKDPTFKD
-692 IRYYNNS
+692 VRYYNNN
-699 PENTFTPDA
+699 PKNFYPLA
-708 YKKLFEEYKTYTRT
+708 YRLLFEEYKQYTRT
-722 NKGNGVTEVFNI
+722 NKDSNTTEIINI
-734 YDSLVKFSEKDSELS
+734 YDSLVEFSKSKDSILN

-763 NDIEKLFEITETVI
+763 DDIAKLFEITETVI
-777 RVFFLKLSE
+777 HVFFLKLSE
-786 WYLEDPKQDYPSFF
+786 WYLEDPDQDYPLFK
-800 YAFPKEFATTELS
+800 YAFPKEYATSELG
-813 NIEYI
+813 NIQYI
-818 NKNANDND
+818 NKNANDNI
-826 NENENENIENLKNK
+826 ENIDNLKEK
-840 IKKKG
+840 IKKKR
-845 NDPYLAQD
+845 NDPYIAED
-853 IKNNIQINED
+853 IKTKVQINGARE
-863 RKKQVI
+863 RQVI
-869 DLITKLE
+869 NLITELRDK
-876 ENIKKNHP
+876 ISDNHP
-884 FK
+884 VK

>member
-9 RKKFGEV
+9 RKKVGEV

-55 RIPSYYLNSKF
+55 SIPSYYLNSKF

-181 IQTFYNEF
+181 IHTFYNEF

-197 FIFKMFMIQALNTL
+197 FIFKMFMIHALNTL

-217 SEYNSPLQSKEF
+217 SEYNSSFQSKEF

-379 PSIWFWDNT
+379 ASIWFWDNT
-388 IQHLCEFLLN
+388 IQRLCEFLHN
-398 SCYHQNR
+398 SHYHQNQP
-405 LNLDKNKTFDD
+405 NLDYEKQFND
-416 FITEIDKTS
+416 FVTEIDENLN
-425 YYCDNFIPLE
+425 YCDNLFPPE

-444 SLLIKVKEIFNDTR
+444 SLLNKVKETFNDSD
-458 FATYVK
+458 
-464 EFDILS
+464 EIDILS
-470 IINNVIKY
+470 IINNVIRY

-489 EYYYESLN
+489 EYYYESLY

-568 RKFCDSTLTLQS
+568 RKFCDSALTLKS

-585 EEREAITDH
+585 EEREAITNQ
-594 KSEYQKTTNDF
+594 KSQFQKTTNDF
-605 NQYLQKVSLKGG
+605 KQYIQKVTLKGG

-624 YSILRKNKYF
+624 YNILEKNKYF
-634 NPKKPENFD
+634 NPKKPKEFTN
-643 NKDPENFDYL
+643 L
-653 SKTDRKDLLWVL
+653 SKSDNKDLLWVL

-680 FQEIVKDPKFKD
+680 FQEIVKEPTFKD
-692 IRYYNNS
+692 VRYYNNN
-699 PENTFTPDA
+699 PKNFYPLA
-708 YKKLFEEYKTYTRT
+708 YRLLFEEYKQYTRT
-722 NKGNGVTEVFNI
+722 NKDSNTTEIINI
-734 YDSLVKFSEKDSELS
+734 YDSLVEFSKSKDSILN

-763 NDIEKLFEITETVI
+763 DDIAKLFEITETVI
-777 RVFFLKLSE
+777 HVFFLKLSE
-786 WYLEDPKQDYPSFF
+786 WYLEDPDQDYPSFK
-800 YAFPKEFATTELS
+800 YAFPKEYATSELG
-813 NIEYI
+813 NIQYI
-818 NKNANDND
+818 NKNANDNI
-826 NENENENIENLKNK
+826 ENIDNLKEK
-840 IKKKG
+840 IKKKR
-845 NDPYLAQD
+845 NDPYIAED
-853 IKNNIQINED
+853 IKTKVQINGARE
-863 RKKQVI
+863 KQVI
-869 DLITKLE
+869 KLITELREK
-876 ENIKKNHP
+876 IFDNHP